1 MNKLILLFTLLIL
14 SSASYGAAYFGGSYG
29 YSMFSSATLKEYQVS
44 PKGSSYGG
52 FVGYGKDLVGVEG
65 FYQSFST
72 KGDIE
77 HDGES
82 QTLTTNAN
90 AMGLALRF
98 SFELMYFR
106 LGSARYVLNQSTDI
120 TDANSRAAADD
131 IYDVQKNGTTKNG
144 LMYGMG
150 LHHKFSW
157 IRVFFDF
164 TRYQI
169 NAIGSYDTFSVGLS
183 FPIPDKLFNI
193 GKN

>member
-1 MNKLILLFTLLIL
+1 MNKVVLLFTLFIL
-14 SSASYGAAYFGGSYG
+14 SSASHGAAYLGGSYG

-52 FVGYGKDLVGVEG
+52 FVGYGKDFVGIEG
-65 FYQSFST
+65 FYQSFTT
-72 KGDIE
+72 KGDIA
-77 HDGES
+77 HDGLS

-90 AMGLALRF
+90 AMGVALRF

-106 LGSARYVLNQSTDI
+106 LGAARYVLNQSTDI
-120 TDANSRAAADD
+120 TDTNSRAAADD

-150 LHHKFSW
+150 LHHKLSW
-157 IRVFFDF
+157 VRVFIDF

-169 NAIGSYDTFSVGLS
+169 NTIGSYDTFSVGVS
-183 FPIPDKLFNI
+183 FPIPEKLFNI